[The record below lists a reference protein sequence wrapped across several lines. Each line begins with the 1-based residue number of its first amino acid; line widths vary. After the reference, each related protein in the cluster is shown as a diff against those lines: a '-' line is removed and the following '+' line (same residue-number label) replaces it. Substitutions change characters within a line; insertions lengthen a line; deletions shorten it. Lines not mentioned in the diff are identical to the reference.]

1 MPSFANSALRLL
13 SRVLGAPSRIE
24 GPYAGEAT
32 ALDGNTAVAVTEAI
46 LGEAAGLGAS
56 FPADTAVLAW
66 RAEQWRLGTNPMGKP
81 LAGCMAEGPRG
92 GLAAALGL
100 SMTGTRATAFLS
112 GPDVAGALGLLAS
125 AAGQRLPLV
134 AHLISR
140 AQGGSGMPL
149 GSGHEAY
156 HQAADSGCFLLFA
169 ANVQE
174 AVDFTLI
181 ARRVAE
187 QTLIP
192 GLVAMDGEQTAL
204 AMQDVRLPPRGL
216 VAEFLGAPDDLIPP
230 PTPAQALLFGDE
242 RRRVPRRHDLDRPV
256 LQGALQS
263 VAIWGLG
270 KAAGHAY
277 FDAHLAAALDE
288 SLSHFAKQTG
298 RVHSCVS
305 AYRMEDA
312 TLVLVAQ
319 GAAIETAEAAADQ
332 VRSAHKIRVGVL
344 GVRSLRPFPGAQ
356 ILTHLGGGRRVCV
369 LERLDTP
376 LAGDPPLLRELRAAL
391 GRALEIGR
399 YAPDS
404 HSGYPAVREAD
415 VPRLLSVVYGLGGL
429 PLHAADLVGLC
440 IQAES
445 IRRTRVYLGLTFA
458 PPVSAY
464 PKRQVVLDQLRRS
477 YPDIADLG
485 LLDLGAPPDLRP
497 VGAFTLAIHRLSGLG
512 GEGLAAEAAAFLR
525 QVVGG
530 HLRSR
535 PALFTSPWGDYCVDR
550 FTIAARELR
559 DPGDQIA
566 VDLSFAAADT
576 AGRLMDP
583 CTDLTSGGA
592 LLLEEPAGAVGPP
605 ARLTEALRGRG
616 ALLYG
621 VPAFAGASDGG
632 ESALHNEYLL
642 GALCGA
648 LLDLGLIEAKLRRI
662 LSLREEVLRG
672 VPEGPRETRLGAF
685 SAGLNGVRKLDMGT
699 SVAGDLIA
707 APGVDEV
714 PLVVRRLGN
723 IDGAYDSLPR
733 FWDQVGV
740 LYRTG
745 ETAELA
751 ADPYLALGAVPPLS
765 AAFRDLSP
773 TRDRLPALD
782 PAACTGCG
790 ACWSRCPDAAIGSA
804 ALAPGPLLEAAVAGA
819 GADALR
825 PMTSKL
831 AARMSARCRE
841 EGAVANAGGLLT
853 EAFGWLQ
860 AKASLPA
867 ERLQAMQAGL
877 DKLVDRVGCL
887 PAAIT
892 EPFFSL
898 PEGADK
904 GSGELLFLAFNP
916 DTCKGCGI
924 CVSSCAPGAL
934 SLADQTPRT
943 LEHAH
948 RLWRAWERLPDTRAA
963 TLARVATS
971 PEVGALA
978 AALLSRRSAQSM
990 AGGDGAEPG
999 SGERLAL
1006 RLALAAVETRQRP
1019 LVDRFIADVRA
1030 TREKITKLIRQ
1041 ILAAALPADD
1051 LDALARGL
1059 DRVDTRQAE
1068 LSAFIRDAENAVD
1081 SGIDAPRMRRLVGLA
1096 QQLGDLVWRLSEGR
1110 QGYGRA
1116 HLGLV
1121 LCSDAPSGWAGV
1133 FPYNPF
1139 RDPVTLDLTGDGAQ
1153 LAAGLLEGQLRHATE
1168 GFILMRKA
1176 SLELESPADAVRQ
1189 WSSLDGLSWRDLTT
1203 EERALCPSLL
1213 LVGSA
1218 AILAGQGLAQVA
1230 WLLGTDLPLKMM
1242 LFAELDLG
1250 LSTRAA
1256 VETPLIAVADPA
1268 INLALLA
1275 LAQRGASIAQSS
1287 IGAPAH
1293 LGHSLDA
1300 AWAFAGPALLH
1311 VHAPSPGRHGFAPH
1325 LTVEQ
1330 ARRALEA
1337 RVFPLFRYDP
1347 LGEGVFGSR
1356 LSLEGNPEPSALWAG
1371 EALGHAPTPA
1381 DWALTEGRFTSC
1393 FTPLPEDASYP
1404 MPLAEYLMLE
1414 DSARGGRTPFVSL
1427 ARQDGGS
1434 TRYAVAVPLVRA
1446 SERCLQ
1452 AWRTLQELAGVVT
1465 PFTARIER
1473 EARDG
1478 VAAAHG
1484 AELRALR
1491 DEYEGRIRH
1500 LQEEMREKTRQDIR
1514 DRLMVLAG
1522 YGGSSV
1528 EGQSSSGASH

>member
-1 MPSFANSALRLL
+1 M

-32 ALDGNTAVAVTEAI
+32 ALDGNTAVAVTETI

-66 RAEQWRLGTNPMGKP
+66 RAEQRRLGTNLMGKA
-81 LAGCMAEGPRG
+81 LAGCVAEGPRG

-100 SMTGTRATAFLS
+100 SMAGTRATAFLS
-112 GPDVAGALGLLAS
+112 GPDLGGALDLLAS

-134 AHLISR
+134 VHLSGR
-140 AQGGSGMPL
+140 AQGGSGAPV

-156 HQAADSGCFLLFA
+156 HQTADSGCFLLFA

-192 GLVAMDGEQTAL
+192 GLVAMDSEQTAL

-216 VAEFLGAPDDLIPP
+216 VAEYLGAPSDLIPP
-230 PTPAQALLFGDE
+230 PTPPQALLFGEE

-263 VAIWGLG
+263 AAIWGLG
-270 KAAGHAY
+270 KAAGRAY

-298 RVHSCVS
+298 RAHPCVS

-344 GVRSLRPFPGAQ
+344 GVRSLRPFPDAQ
-356 ILTHLGGGRRVCV
+356 ILTHLGRGRRVCV

-376 LAGDPPLLRELRAAL
+376 LAGEPPLLRELRAAL
-391 GRALEIGR
+391 GRALEKGR
-399 YAPDS
+399 FAPAS
-404 HSGYPAVREAD
+404 HPGYPAFREAE
-415 VPRLLSVVYGLGGL
+415 VPHLLSVVYGLGGL
-429 PLHAADLVGLC
+429 PLHAGDLVDLC
-440 IQAES
+440 TQAKS
-445 IRRTRVYLGLTFA
+445 IRRTAIYLGLTFA
-458 PPVSAY
+458 PPASAY
-464 PKRQVVLDQLRRS
+464 PKRQVLLDQLRRS

-485 LLDLGAPPDLRP
+485 LVGCGDPPDLRP
-497 VGAFTLAIHRLSGLG
+497 AGAFTLAIHRLSGAG

-535 PALFTSPWGDYCVDR
+535 PALFTAPWGDYCVDR

-559 DPGDQIA
+559 DPGDRVAI
-566 VDLSFAAADT
+566 DLSFVEGDT
-576 AGRLMDP
+576 ANHLMDP
-583 CTDLTSGGA
+583 CADLASGGA
-592 LLLEEPAGAVGPP
+592 LLLEESAAGPP
-605 ARLTEALRGRG
+605 SHLTEALRGRG

-632 ESALHNEYLL
+632 ESAQRNEYLL

-648 LLDLGLIEAKLRRI
+648 LLDLGLMEVKPRRI

-685 SAGLNGVRKLDMGT
+685 SAGLEGVRKLDTGT
-699 SVAGDLIA
+699 SVAGDLLA
-707 APGVDEV
+707 APAVDDV

-723 IDGAYDSLPR
+723 MDGAYDSLPR

-745 ETAELA
+745 GTAELA

-773 TRDRLPALD
+773 TRDRLPVLD

-790 ACWSRCPDAAIGSA
+790 ACWSRCPDAAIGPA
-804 ALAPGPLLEAAVAGA
+804 ALAPGPLLEAAIAGV

-825 PMTSKL
+825 PMISKL
-831 AARMSARCRE
+831 AARMSTRCSE
-841 EGAVANAGGLLT
+841 QGAVANAGDLLT
-853 EAFGWLQ
+853 ESFGWLQ
-860 AKASLPA
+860 AKASLAA
-867 ERLQAMQAGL
+867 ERLQTMQAGL
-877 DKLVDRVGCL
+877 DKVVERFGCL

-892 EPFFSL
+892 EPFFFL
-898 PEGADK
+898 PEGAAK

-924 CVSSCAPGAL
+924 CVFSCVPGAL
-934 SLADQTPRT
+934 SLAEQTPRT

-948 RLWRAWERLPDTRAA
+948 RLWRAWELLPDTRTT
-963 TLARVATS
+963 TLERVATR

-978 AALLSRRSAQSM
+978 AGLLSRRSAQSM

-1019 LVDRFIADVRA
+1019 LVDRFIAEVRA
-1030 TREKITKLIRQ
+1030 TREKVTGLIRR

-1081 SGIDAPRMRRLVGLA
+1081 SGIDAPRMRRLVVLA
-1096 QQLGDLVWRLSEGR
+1096 QQLGDLAWRLSEGR

-1121 LCSDAPSGWAGV
+1121 LCSDAPSGWAGI

-1153 LAAGLLEGQLRHATE
+1153 LAAGLLEGQLRQATE

-1218 AILAGQGLAQVA
+1218 AILAGRGLAQVA

-1256 VETPLIAVADPA
+1256 VEAPLVAVADPA

-1275 LAQRGASIAQSS
+1275 LAQRGACIAQSS

-1311 VHAPSPGRHGFAPH
+1311 VHAPSPERHGFAPQ

-1330 ARRALEA
+1330 AHRALEA

-1356 LSLEGNPEPSALWAG
+1356 LSLEGNPEPSAIWAG

-1381 DWALTEGRFTSC
+1381 DWALTEGRFASC
-1393 FTPLPEDASYP
+1393 FMPLPEDASYP

-1427 ARQDGGS
+1427 ARQDGES
-1434 TRYAVAVPLVRA
+1434 TRYAVAAPLVRA
-1446 SERCLQ
+1446 SERCQQ

-1465 PFTARIER
+1465 PFTSRIER
-1473 EARDG
+1473 EVRDG
-1478 VAAAHG
+1478 VAAAHEV
-1484 AELRALR
+1484 ELRALR
-1491 DEYEGRIRH
+1491 DEYEGRIRN
-1500 LQEEMREKTRQDIR
+1500 LQEEMREKTRKDIR

-1522 YGGSSV
+1522 YGGGGV
-1528 EGQSSSGASH
+1528 EGELSSGALH

>member
-1 MPSFANSALRLL
+1 
-13 SRVLGAPSRIE
+13 
-24 GPYAGEAT
+24 
-32 ALDGNTAVAVTEAI
+32 
-46 LGEAAGLGAS
+46 
-56 FPADTAVLAW
+56 
-66 RAEQWRLGTNPMGKP
+66 MGKA

-92 GLAAALGL
+92 GLAAAIGL
-100 SMTGTRATAFLS
+100 SMAGTRATAFLS
-112 GPDVAGALGLLAS
+112 GPDLAGALDLLAS

-134 AHLISR
+134 VHLVSR
-140 AQGGSGMPL
+140 AQGGSGAPV

-156 HQAADSGCFLLFA
+156 HQTADSGCFLLFA

-216 VAEFLGAPDDLIPP
+216 VADFLGAPGDFIAP
-230 PTPAQALLFGDE
+230 PTPAQALLFGE
-242 RRRVPRRHDLDRPV
+242 TRRRVPRRHDLDRPV
-256 LQGALQS
+256 MQGALQS

-270 KAAGHAY
+270 KAAGHPY

-298 RVHSCVS
+298 RAHPCVS

-312 TLVLVAQ
+312 ALVLVAQ

-356 ILTHLGGGRRVCV
+356 ILAHLGRARRVCV

-376 LAGDPPLLRELRAAL
+376 LAGEPPLLRELRAAL
-391 GRALEIGR
+391 GRALENGR
-399 YAPDS
+399 FAPDS
-404 HSGYPAVREAD
+404 HPGYPAVREAD
-415 VPRLLSVVYGLGGL
+415 VPHLVSVVYGLGGL

-440 IQAES
+440 TQADGLRRNS
-445 IRRTRVYLGLTFA
+445 IYLGLTFA
-458 PPVSAY
+458 PPKSAY
-464 PKRQVVLDQLRRS
+464 PKRQVLLDQLRRG

-485 LLDLGAPPDLRP
+485 LLGRGEPPDLRP
-497 VGAFTLAIHRLSGLG
+497 AGAFTLAIHRLSGGG

-535 PALFTSPWGDYCVDR
+535 PALFTAPWGDYCVDR

-559 DPGDQIA
+559 DPGDRIA
-566 VDLSFAAADT
+566 IDLSFVVADT
-576 AGRLMDP
+576 ASHLMDP
-583 CTDLTSGGA
+583 CADLASGGA
-592 LLLEEPAGAVGPP
+592 LLLEESAAAARPP
-605 ARLTEALRGRG
+605 SHLTEALRGRG

-621 VPAFAGASDGG
+621 VPAFAGASEGG
-632 ESALHNEYLL
+632 ESAQRNEYLL

-648 LLDLGLIEAKLRRI
+648 LLNLGLIEVKPRRI
-662 LSLREEVLRG
+662 LSVREEVLRG
-672 VPEGPRETRLGAF
+672 VPEGLREMRLEVF
-685 SAGLNGVRKLDMGT
+685 NAGLEGVRKLDMGT
-699 SVAGDLIA
+699 SVVGDLIA
-707 APGVDEV
+707 APAVDDV
-714 PLVVRRLGN
+714 PLVVRQLGN

-751 ADPYLALGAVPPLS
+751 ADPFVALGAVPPLS
-765 AAFRDLSP
+765 AAFRDLSAA
-773 TRDRLPALD
+773 RNRLPALD

-804 ALAPGPLLEAAVAGA
+804 ALAPGPLFDAAVAGV

-825 PMTSKL
+825 PLASKL
-831 AARMSARCRE
+831 AARMSTRCSE
-841 EGAVANAGGLLT
+841 QGAVANVGDLLT
-853 EAFGWLQ
+853 ETFGWVQ
-860 AKASLPA
+860 AKASLAA
-867 ERLQAMQAGL
+867 ERLQAMQTGL
-877 DKLVDRVGCL
+877 DKLVERFGCL

-898 PEGADK
+898 PEGAAK

-924 CVSSCAPGAL
+924 CVSSCVPGAL
-934 SLADQTPRT
+934 SFAEQTPRT

-948 RLWRAWERLPDTRAA
+948 RQWRAWELLPDTRA
-963 TLARVATS
+963 TTIERVATR

-978 AALLSRRSAQSM
+978 AGLLSRRSAQSM

-1019 LVDRFIADVRA
+1019 LVDRFIADVRT
-1030 TREKITKLIRQ
+1030 TREKITGLIRQ

-1059 DRVDTRQAE
+1059 NRVDTRQAE
-1068 LSAFIRDAENAVD
+1068 LSAFISDAENAVD

-1096 QQLGDLVWRLSEGR
+1096 QHLGDLVWRLSEGR
-1110 QGYGRA
+1110 QGYGRT

-1121 LCSDAPSGWAGV
+1121 LCSDAPSGWGGV
-1133 FPYNPF
+1133 FPNNPF
-1139 RDPVTLDLTGDGAQ
+1139 RDPVTVDLTGDGAQ

-1176 SLELESPADAVRQ
+1176 SLELESPADAARQ
-1189 WSSLDGLSWRDLTT
+1189 WSSLDALSWRDLTA

-1213 LVGSA
+1213 LVGSTA
-1218 AILAGQGLAQVA
+1218 VLAGRGLAQVA

-1242 LFAELDLG
+1242 LFADLDLG

-1256 VETPLIAVADPA
+1256 LETPLVAAADPA

-1275 LAQRGASIAQSS
+1275 LAQRGACIAQSS
-1287 IGAPAH
+1287 IGAPEH

-1300 AWAFAGPALLH
+1300 AWAFTGPALLH
-1311 VHAPSPGRHGFAPH
+1311 VHAPSPGRHGFAPQ

-1337 RVFPLFRYDP
+1337 RVFPLFRYNP
-1347 LGEGVFGSR
+1347 RGEGVFGSR
-1356 LSLEGNPEPSALWAG
+1356 LSLEGNPEPSATWTG
-1371 EALGHAPTPA
+1371 EALGHATTPA
-1381 DWALTEGRFTSC
+1381 DWALTEGRFASC
-1393 FTPLPEDASYP
+1393 FASLPEDAPYP
-1404 MPLAEYLMLE
+1404 MPLAEYLML
-1414 DSARGGRTPFVSL
+1414 DDAARGGRTPFVSL
-1427 ARQDGGS
+1427 TQQDGGS
-1434 TRYAVAVPLVRA
+1434 ARYAVAASLVGA
-1446 SERCLQ
+1446 SEGCQ
-1452 AWRTLQELAGVVT
+1452 HAWRTLQELAGVVT
-1465 PFTARIER
+1465 PFTSRIER
-1473 EARDG
+1473 EVRDG
-1478 VAAAHG
+1478 VAAAHE

-1500 LQEEMREKTRQDIR
+1500 LQEEMREKTREDIC

-1522 YGGSSV
+1522 YGGGGV
-1528 EGQSSSGASH
+1528 GDQPSSGASH

>member
-32 ALDGNTAVAVTEAI
+32 ALDGNTAVAVTETI

-66 RAEQWRLGTNPMGKP
+66 RAEQRRLGMNPIGKA

-92 GLAAALGL
+92 GLAAAIGL
-100 SMTGTRATAFLS
+100 SMAGTRATAFLS
-112 GPDVAGALGLLAS
+112 GPDLAGALDLLAS
-125 AAGQRLPLV
+125 AAGQHLPLV
-134 AHLISR
+134 VHLSSR
-140 AQGGSGMPL
+140 AQGGSGAPV

-156 HQAADSGCFLLFA
+156 HQTADSGCFLLFA

-204 AMQDVRLPPRGL
+204 AIQDVRLPPRGL
-216 VAEFLGAPDDLIPP
+216 VAEFLGAPGDLIAP
-230 PTPAQALLFGDE
+230 PTPAQALLFGE
-242 RRRVPRRHDLDRPV
+242 TRRRVPRRHDLDRPV
-256 LQGALQS
+256 MQGALQS

-270 KAAGHAY
+270 KAAGHPY

-298 RVHSCVS
+298 RAHPCVS

-312 TLVLVAQ
+312 ALVLVAQ

-356 ILTHLGGGRRVCV
+356 ILAHLGRARRVCV

-376 LAGDPPLLRELRAAL
+376 LAGEPPLLRELRAAL
-391 GRALEIGR
+391 GRALENGR
-399 YAPDS
+399 FAPDS
-404 HSGYPAVREAD
+404 HPGYPAVREAD
-415 VPRLLSVVYGLGGL
+415 VPHLVSVVYGLGGL

-440 IQAES
+440 TQADGLRRNS
-445 IRRTRVYLGLTFA
+445 IYLGLTFA
-458 PPVSAY
+458 PPKSAY
-464 PKRQVVLDQLRRS
+464 PKRQVLLDQLRRG

-485 LLDLGAPPDLRP
+485 LLGRGEPPDLRP
-497 VGAFTLAIHRLSGLG
+497 AGAFTLAIHRLSGGG

-535 PALFTSPWGDYCVDR
+535 PALFTAPWGDYCVDR

-559 DPGDQIA
+559 DPGDRIA
-566 VDLSFAAADT
+566 IDLSFVVADT
-576 AGRLMDP
+576 ASHLMDP
-583 CTDLTSGGA
+583 CADLASGGA
-592 LLLEEPAGAVGPP
+592 LMLEESAAGPP
-605 ARLTEALRGRG
+605 SHLTEALRGRG

-621 VPAFAGASDGG
+621 VPAFAGASEGG
-632 ESALHNEYLL
+632 ESAQRNEYLL

-648 LLDLGLIEAKLRRI
+648 LLDLGLIEVKPRRI
-662 LSLREEVLRG
+662 LSVREEVLRG
-672 VPEGPRETRLGAF
+672 VPEGLREMRLEVF
-685 SAGLNGVRKLDMGT
+685 NAGLEGVRKLDMGT

-707 APGVDEV
+707 APAVDDV
-714 PLVVRRLGN
+714 PLVVRQLGN

-751 ADPYLALGAVPPLS
+751 ADPFVALGAVPPLS
-765 AAFRDLSP
+765 AAFRDLSAA
-773 TRDRLPALD
+773 RNRLPALD

-804 ALAPGPLLEAAVAGA
+804 ALAPGPLFDAAVAGV

-825 PMTSKL
+825 PLASKL
-831 AARMSARCRE
+831 AARMSTRCSE
-841 EGAVANAGGLLT
+841 QGAVANVGDLLT
-853 EAFGWLQ
+853 ETFGWVQ
-860 AKASLPA
+860 AKASLAA
-867 ERLQAMQAGL
+867 ERLQAMQTGL
-877 DKLVDRVGCL
+877 DKLVERFGCL

-898 PEGADK
+898 PEGAAK

-924 CVSSCAPGAL
+924 CVSSCVPGAL

-948 RLWRAWERLPDTRAA
+948 RQWRAWELLPYTRAA
-963 TLARVATS
+963 TIERVATR

-978 AALLSRRSAQSM
+978 AGLLSRRSAQSM

-1030 TREKITKLIRQ
+1030 TREKITGLIRQ

-1059 DRVDTRQAE
+1059 NRVDTRQAE
-1068 LSAFIRDAENAVD
+1068 LSAFISDAENAVD

-1096 QQLGDLVWRLSEGR
+1096 QHLGDLVWRLSEGR
-1110 QGYGRA
+1110 QGYGRT

-1121 LCSDAPSGWAGV
+1121 LCSDAPSGWGGV
-1133 FPYNPF
+1133 FPNNPF
-1139 RDPVTLDLTGDGAQ
+1139 HDPVTVDLTGDGAQ

-1176 SLELESPADAVRQ
+1176 SLELESPADAARQ
-1189 WSSLDGLSWRDLTT
+1189 WSSLDVLSWRDLTA

-1213 LVGSA
+1213 LVGSTA
-1218 AILAGQGLAQVA
+1218 VLAGRGLAQVA

-1242 LFAELDLG
+1242 LFADLDLG

-1256 VETPLIAVADPA
+1256 LETPLVAAADPA

-1275 LAQRGASIAQSS
+1275 LAQRGACIAQSS
-1287 IGAPAH
+1287 IGAPEH

-1300 AWAFAGPALLH
+1300 AWAFTGPALLH
-1311 VHAPSPGRHGFAPH
+1311 VHAPSPGRHGFAPQ

-1347 LGEGVFGSR
+1347 RGEGVFGSR
-1356 LSLEGNPEPSALWAG
+1356 LSLEGNPEPSAIWTG
-1371 EALGHAPTPA
+1371 EALGHATTPA
-1381 DWALTEGRFTSC
+1381 DWALTEGRFASC
-1393 FTPLPEDASYP
+1393 FASLPEDAPYP
-1404 MPLAEYLMLE
+1404 MPLAEYLML
-1414 DSARGGRTPFVSL
+1414 DDAARGGRTPFVSL
-1427 ARQDGGS
+1427 TQQDGGS
-1434 TRYAVAVPLVRA
+1434 ARYAVAASLVGA
-1446 SERCLQ
+1446 SEGCQ
-1452 AWRTLQELAGVVT
+1452 HAWRTLQELAGVVT
-1465 PFTARIER
+1465 PFTSRIER
-1473 EARDG
+1473 EVRDG
-1478 VAAAHG
+1478 VAAAHE

-1491 DEYEGRIRH
+1491 DEYEGHIRH
-1500 LQEEMREKTRQDIR
+1500 LQEEMREKTREDIC

-1522 YGGSSV
+1522 YGGGGV
-1528 EGQSSSGASH
+1528 GDQPSSGASH